1 MRSLRAFFGLGPSAA
16 LAVAPPLPRPQP
28 PICIIGDL
36 HGRADLLELMLTRIA
51 NQPQT
56 AQARLV
62 FVGDMIDRGPDS
74 AAVLTR
80 LQGLCRADPARCIC
94 LMGNHERMLLAFLAA
109 PTGPAKRWL
118 NVGGLE
124 TLASFGI
131 SGRRLPGAQSQHL
144 LRLSEALHQAMPSGQ
159 VAWLRQLPL
168 FWQSEGLAVV
178 HASAA
183 PDLPMAAQPEAA
195 LLWGYHKPTPR
206 PDGLWIAH
214 GHIITAAAQIEN
226 GAINVDTGAWRSG
239 RLSAVWL
246 DAEGASVLQVT
257 A

>member
-1 MRSLRAFFGLGPSAA
+1 MRSLRAFLGLGPAAA

-28 PICIIGDL
+28 PICVIGDL

-51 NQPQT
+51 SQPQ
-56 AQARLV
+56 AVQARLV
-62 FVGDMIDRGPDS
+62 FVGDMIDRGPNS
-74 AAVLTR
+74 AAVLAR
-80 LQGLCRADPARCIC
+80 LQGLCMADPARHIC
-94 LMGNHERMLLAFLAA
+94 LMGNHERMMLAFLAA
-109 PTGPAKRWL
+109 PTGRAKRWL
-118 NVGGLE
+118 SAGGIE

-131 SGRRLPGAQSQHL
+131 NGRMQPGGQSQQL
-144 LRLSEALHQAMPSGQ
+144 LRLAEALHLAIPPAQL
-159 VAWLRQLPL
+159 AWLRQLPL

-183 PDLPMAAQPEAA
+183 PDLPMAAQPETA
-195 LLWGYHKPTPR
+195 LLWRHHKPAPR
-206 PDGLWIAH
+206 RDGLWIAH
-214 GHIITAAAQIEN
+214 GHVITAEAQIEN

-246 DAEGASVLQVT
+246 DANGASVLQVV